1 VTTPEP
7 EQVPPPVPMHG
18 MTMHMSPRHHAM
30 FGNRQPNVAKAEHC
44 TMVIF
49 GATGDLTKRKLFP
62 ALYQLA
68 AEHLLAAGFA
78 VLAVGREA
86 SLNDE
91 SFRERMRAALAESDE
106 VKQVDEEVWK
116 AFEKRIF
123 FVGGDA
129 TDPAA
134 YEGIKRKLDEIE
146 SECSEEERNR
156 FFYLAVPPSV
166 FEPIVRLLSSSGL
179 VPRIDD
185 PNQRPWA
192 RVVVEKPFGRS
203 LATAHALNQLVLSL
217 FAEHQVYRIDH
228 FLGKETV
235 QNVLVLRFANSIFE
249 PLWNRR
255 WVSHVE
261 ITASETVGVEARGKY
276 YEEAGVVRDMFQNH
290 LLQLLALTAMEPP
303 SSMTADAVRDEK
315 VKVIKSIR
323 WLTPETIPQNTVR
336 AQYAAGTAKGASVPG
351 YRDEPDVKKDSQT
364 PTYAAVRFHVDNWRW
379 KGVPFYVRSGKR
391 LTKRVSEIAVHF
403 QAPPH
408 LMFGG
413 NGAGRELEPNVLVMR
428 VQPNEGVSL
437 NFEVKV
443 PGAAVA
449 LTQNIEVA
457 PVDMDFAYA
466 EAFGETAAPAYET
479 LLLDVMIGEMTLF
492 TRSDEVEAAWRLID
506 PLLEYWSTHPANP
519 MPTYP
524 AGSMGPTE
532 SDELIGRENG
542 GWRMP

>member
-1 VTTPEP
+1 
-7 EQVPPPVPMHG
+7 MHG
-18 MTMHMSPRHHAM
+18 LTMHMSARHHAM
-30 FGNRQPNVAKAEHC
+30 YGDKAPHVSQAEHC

-68 AEHLLAAGFA
+68 AEHLLAPGFA

-86 SLNDE
+86 SITDE
-91 SFRERMRAALAESDE
+91 SFRERMRAALGESDE
-106 VKQVDEEVWK
+106 VKKVDDEVWK
-116 AFEKRIF
+116 EFEKRIF

-129 TDPAA
+129 TDAAA
-134 YEGIKRKLDEIE
+134 YEGIKKKLDEIE
-146 SECSEEERNR
+146 SECAAAERNR

-166 FEPIVRLLSSSGL
+166 FESIVRLLSSSGL
-179 VPRIDD
+179 VPRIED
-185 PNQRPWA
+185 PNHRPWA

-261 ITASETVGVEARGKY
+261 ITAAETVGVEARGKY

-303 SSMTADAVRDEK
+303 SSMTADSVRDEK
-315 VKVIKSIR
+315 VKVIRSIR
-323 WLTPETIPQNTVR
+323 WLSPETIPENAVR
-336 AQYAAGTAKGASVPG
+336 AQYAAGSVKGESVPG
-351 YRDEPDVKKDSQT
+351 YRDEPDVAKDSQT

-391 LTKRVSEIAVHF
+391 LPKRVSEIAVHF

-413 NGAGRELEPNVLVMR
+413 NGLGRELEPNVLVMR

-506 PLLEYWSTHPANP
+506 PLLEYWAKHAANP

-524 AGSMGPTE
+524 AGSWGPKQA
-532 SDELIGRENG
+532 DELIGKMNG
-542 GWRMP
+542 GWRTP